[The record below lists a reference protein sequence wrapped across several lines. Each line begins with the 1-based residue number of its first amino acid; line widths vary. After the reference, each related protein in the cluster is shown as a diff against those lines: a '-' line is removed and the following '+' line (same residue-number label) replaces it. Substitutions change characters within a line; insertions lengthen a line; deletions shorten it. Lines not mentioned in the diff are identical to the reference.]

1 MGRMTAPQSP
11 SPYPPWAFRRED
23 ESDDRRF
30 YDSPRLVVHV
40 DEAAIKAITAYYGE
54 ALPENGVILD
64 LMSSWRSHL
73 PEGFRKQKLVGQ
85 GMNAVELAENPQLDE
100 RVVHDLNVDPKLPF
114 ADGTFDAAMVTVS
127 VQYLTKP
134 LEVFRE
140 VNRVLKPGASF
151 HVVFS
156 NRCFPTK
163 AVAIWQ
169 RLSDEGHAELVASYF
184 HHSGGWEA
192 VEALDVSPRLGQD
205 GDPVYVVRGRKRTLS
220 AP

>member
-11 SPYPPWAFRRED
+11 SPYPRWAFRRED

-40 DEAAIKAITAYYGE
+40 DEAAVKAIAAYYGE
-54 ALPENGVILD
+54 ALPKDGVVLD

-73 PEGFRKQKLVGQ
+73 PEGAAYKKVVGL
-85 GMNAVELAENPQLDE
+85 GMNAVELAENPQLGE
-100 RVVHDLNVDPKLPF
+100 RVVHDLNVEPRLPF
-114 ADGTFDAAMVTVS
+114 ADGTFDAAVVTVS
-127 VQYLTKP
+127 VQYLTRP
-134 LEVFRE
+134 VEVFRE
-140 VNRVLKPGASF
+140 VCRVLKPGASF

-169 RLSDEGHAELVASYF
+169 RLDDEGHAELVASYF
-184 HHSGGWEA
+184 HHSGGWETP
-192 VEALDVSPRLGQD
+192 EALDIGPRLGQPS
-205 GDPVYVVRGRKRTLS
+205 DPVYVVRGRRT
-220 AP
+220 

>member
-1 MGRMTAPQSP
+1 MTTPTPQP
-11 SPYPPWAFRRED
+11 SPYTPWAFRRED

-40 DEAAIKAITAYYGE
+40 DEAAVKAITAYYSE
-54 ALPENGVILD
+54 ALPGDGRIILD

-73 PEGFRKQKLVGQ
+73 PEGAAYKKVVGL

-100 RVVHDLNVDPKLPF
+100 RVVHDVNADPTLPF
-114 ADGTFDAAMVTVS
+114 ADETFDAAVVTVS

-140 VNRVLKPGASF
+140 VNRVLKPGANF

-169 RLSDEGHAELVASYF
+169 RLGDEGHAELVASYF
-184 HHSGGWEA
+184 HHSGGWEVA
-192 VEALDVSPRLGQD
+192 EALDIGSRLGQSS
-205 GDPVYVVRGRKRTLS
+205 DPVYVVRGRRT
-220 AP
+220 